1 MTKRKTFLL
10 RLSPELYAALEAWAQ
25 QEMRSVNS
33 QIEYILRE
41 AVRRRQRNLDIPL
54 SSDSSASLSSD
65 ASESARSTEQSASG
79 LERPPGGENAGDSVH
94 PSPPPS

>member
-33 QIEYILRE
+33 QMEYILRE

-54 SSDSSASLSSD
+54 SSDSSVSLASD
-65 ASESARSTEQSASG
+65 ASESAHSAEPFSASSSDKT
-79 LERPPGGENAGDSVH
+79 PGGEKEADSAA
-94 PSPPPS
+94 SSC

>member
-1 MTKRKTFLL
+1 L

-41 AVRRRQRNLDIPL
+41 AVRRRQRSLEIPL
-54 SSDSSASLSSD
+54 ASSAEPTTDIKDVS
-65 ASESARSTEQSASG
+65 STE
-79 LERPPGGENAGDSVH
+79 
-94 PSPPPS
+94 SPPSAAEGASACNLGQPTGPGKDDAATSSPPHSPSC